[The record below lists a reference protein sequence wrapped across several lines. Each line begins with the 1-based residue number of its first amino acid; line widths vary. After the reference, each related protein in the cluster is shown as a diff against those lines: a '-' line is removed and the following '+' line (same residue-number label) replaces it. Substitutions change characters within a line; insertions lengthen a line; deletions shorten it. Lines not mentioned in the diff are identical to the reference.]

1 MRKNLSWVGREEEK
15 TWKKLGK
22 GKNMIKIYLKLKIVL
37 NNKKYNKKDLSNKF
51 THHSGGEAR
60 GIKV

>member
-1 MRKNLSWVGREEEK
+1 MDRKGARMWGD
-15 TWKKLGK
+15 LGE